1 MDSMPGP
8 EPGPFCRARLS
19 ISKLEGPLFGV
30 EIKTKSEGQENCLLM
45 ISRCGTAVL
54 WPEVNISETFYC
66 SHVRCKTGR
75 DAADISVAVE
85 CLQAA
90 CSIIIAAGVLQAD
103 TKLVCVFCR
112 LTAVTLIIAEH
123 SSEDLHLRYG
133 LIKMPIYIQYIP

>member
-1 MDSMPGP
+1 MSAQHVRSIVDSMPGP

-90 CSIIIAAGVLQAD
+90 CSIIIAAGSHCEQPQH
-103 TKLVCVFCR
+103 KLA
-112 LTAVTLIIAEH
+112 LSTQH
-123 SSEDLHLRYG
+123 SSLFKPKK
-133 LIKMPIYIQYIP
+133 IN